1 LKSTTDKVTVEIL
14 DPAGMAIR
22 TLVATKADAE
32 KPKAPLTIDDLMD
45 PQDPVPSVAGGL
57 QRFEWDLRYD
67 RGISFPGLRLWA
79 ASTRGPIAPP
89 GDYRVRVTADGQT
102 QVQGFPIKRDPHIL
116 ADVTDDDLRRQ
127 FELASQIHAKANQAN
142 EAILLIRGIRP
153 QIADRIA
160 KVRSNRASS
169 VQALQKFDRKLSAL
183 ENQLY
188 QVNLKAVADPINF
201 PIKLNNKIA
210 SLQAVVESADAAP
223 TAQSYTMFELLSA
236 QLQARMVELNAA
248 VTKDLPVINGLL
260 RRRGVEPIASVMAE
274 PEDVPMNDQRSL
286 RRALHL

>member
-1 LKSTTDKVTVEIL
+1 
-14 DPAGMAIR
+14 
-22 TLVATKADAE
+22 
-32 KPKAPLTIDDLMD
+32 
-45 PQDPVPSVAGGL
+45 VAGGL

-79 ASTRGPIAPP
+79 ASTRGPIVPP
-89 GDYRVRVTADGQT
+89 GHYRVRVTADGQT
-102 QVQGFPIKRDPHIL
+102 QVQPFTIKRDPHSL

-142 EAILLIRGIRP
+142 EAILLIRGIRA
-153 QIADRIA
+153 QIDDRIGRLPGSRRRGVPA
-160 KVRSNRASS
+160 
-169 VQALQKFDRKLSAL
+169 VQNLDRKLSAV

-223 TAQSYTMFELLSA
+223 TAQSYTMFDLLSA
-236 QLQARMVELNAA
+236 QLQALLNELNVA
-248 VTKDLPVINGLL
+248 VKKDLPVVNDLL
-260 RRRGVEPIASVMAE
+260 RRRGVEQIAAVMAE
-274 PEDVPMNDQRSL
+274 PEDVPMNDQRRL